1 MSGTVTGP
9 LFSFKENRN
18 NSKNNAINSMGNAV
32 ASKMKPTIGYLTTD
46 WAWGTDPLQPNGCA
60 WYRCVTP
67 GAELEK
73 RGWVCGVGVPGFN
86 PKDGFGMITGSNKAV
101 HGWDIIVL
109 KLVMHKDVL
118 AGLDRAE
125 EMGQKIVVDVD
136 DFFDGLSPTNRAYEA
151 TDPKNN
157 PDNNREIYAE
167 IIRRAFAV
175 ICSTQFLFD
184 YYSKIHKNVFLVRNG
199 IDLQRYKS
207 LYYRHKRRQ
216 TTGSNKATIGWVG
229 ATPWRSGDLELLSG
243 FMGDYILA
251 NNYNIRFHHSGDL
264 PNSPSAA
271 EQLRIDKKFV
281 TTSHL
286 VPIADYPT
294 LFKSI
299 DIGVVPLTD
308 IPFNHAKSFIKG
320 LEYAASGIPFIASPS
335 PEYEFLF
342 DAGIGR
348 IASTEEE
355 WIYHF
360 EELRNSGIRKDEAEI
375 NIEKLE
381 DFSIQKRGDDWDATM
396 RFILEQSM

>member
-1 MSGTVTGP
+1 MQDKTLAPLLAKISDDGTRSVGENIKVTT
-9 LFSFKENRN
+9 
-18 NSKNNAINSMGNAV
+18 
-32 ASKMKPTIGYLTTD
+32 KPTIGYLTTD

-60 WYRCVTP
+60 WYRCVLP
-67 GAELEK
+67 GTELQK
-73 RGWVCGVGVPGFN
+73 RGWVCGVGIPGFN
-86 PKDGFGMITGSNKAV
+86 QKDGFGMITGTDRAV

-118 AGLDRAE
+118 AGLDRAQ

-199 IDLQRYKS
+199 IDLHRYRS
-207 LYYRHKRRQ
+207 LYNLNKKRQ
-216 TTGSNKATIGWVG
+216 TARPNRTTIGWVG
-229 ATPWRSGDLELLSG
+229 ATPWRSGDLEQLSSFIG
-243 FMGDYILA
+243 NYILT
-251 NNYNIRFHHSGDL
+251 NNQKVRFHHSGHL
-264 PNSPSAA
+264 PSSPSAA
-271 EQLRIDKKFV
+271 EQLGIDKRFV
-281 TTSHL
+281 TTNHL
-286 VPIADYPT
+286 APISDYPG
-294 LFKSI
+294 LFNGI
-299 DIGVVPLTD
+299 DIGIVPLTD

-320 LEYAASGIPFIASPS
+320 LEYAAAGIPFVASPV
-335 PEYEFLF
+335 PEYKFLY
-342 DAGIGR
+342 DSGIGR
-348 IASTEEE
+348 IASTPEE

-360 EELRNSGIRKDEAEI
+360 NELRDVGIRKDEAQI

-381 DFSIQKRGDDWDATM
+381 DFSIEKRGDDWEATM